1 RLPSIVVAHPRMRES
16 DAEQR
21 RYSLPLLFTPVR
33 RLLRHALTP
42 LARRLG
48 ARGGRST
55 ISVFTGCTSASDHR
69 DLDREERS
77 PRRGGSRDASSPQP
91 LRRGFHQL
99 LQLAATSSPSAV
111 LAGQLGDLARGHGRG
126 ELPASPS
133 CPRPLPRIV
142 RRFEPP

>member
-1 RLPSIVVAHPRMRES
+1 WKFGPYSGNSKGRRTRSRSSVRRPFSSQFRLPSIVVAHPRMRES

-99 LQLAATSSPSAV
+99 LQLAATSSP
-111 LAGQLGDLARGHGRG
+111 
-126 ELPASPS
+126 
-133 CPRPLPRIV
+133 C
-142 RRFEPP
+142 